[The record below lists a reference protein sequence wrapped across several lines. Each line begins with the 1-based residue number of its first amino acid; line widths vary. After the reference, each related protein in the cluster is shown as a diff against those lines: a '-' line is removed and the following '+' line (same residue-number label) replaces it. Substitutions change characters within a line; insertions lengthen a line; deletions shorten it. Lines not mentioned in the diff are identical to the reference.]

1 MKYIVVTPA
10 GDLCKVHIV
19 PEGRDMPTPFESW
32 ALRDGKQI
40 MFATI
45 KMHKILQS
53 NHFAGSYENGAMYAY
68 TYDEMCAIITANIG
82 PSDRE
87 RYEAGLKEQS
97 DQSLIKGNPS
107 IDHLPKWHAI
117 AYILWKSLILVIK
130 VSIKSLNTV
139 IFLVLLP
146 LIIKIIT
153 GFKK

>member
-40 MFATI
+40 VFATT
-45 KMHKILQS
+45 KMHKILHS
-53 NHFAGSYENGAMYAY
+53 NHFAGSYDQGALYAY

-87 RYEAGLKEQS
+87 RYEAGLREGS
-97 DQSLIKGNPS
+97 DQNLIKDNHS
-107 IDHLPKWHAI
+107 IDHLPRWHAV
-117 AYILWKSLILVIK
+117 AYMLWKTLVLVIK
-130 VSIKSLNTV
+130 VSIKCLTTV

-146 LIIKIIT
+146 FIIKWIN
-153 GFKK
+153 GFRK

>member
-45 KMHKILQS
+45 KMHKILHS
-53 NHFAGSYENGAMYAY
+53 NHFAGSYDSGALYAY

-82 PSDRE
+82 PCDRE
-87 RYEAGLKEQS
+87 RYEAGLKEEF
-97 DQSLIKGNPS
+97 DQSLIKDIPS
-107 IDHLPKWHAI
+107 GDHLPKWHAI
-117 AYILWKSLILVIK
+117 AYMLWKALVLVIK

-139 IFLVLLP
+139 IFLVILP
-146 LIIKIIT
+146 LIIKWIN
-153 GFKK
+153 GFRK